1 MTIPSIVRIALV
13 SHFSE
18 VGDWALQAALRVAQ
32 CRPAALNVYYFLES
46 PYEVPLSKAPV
57 ELLPPDADNATLVR
71 KEREVREYFEE
82 RLGDFDKVRFRVCE
96 TGRHNQELRRCL
108 LHREYQ
114 LLIIPCPR
122 RGVSFGNM
130 PIEEFAYRFGAPVL
144 LVGPDRHDQYRLNP
158 FASVLQGARELVDG
172 PWAPKSASSSVCWR
186 PSAFRL
192 SSSRACTPSDRRL
205 TPADA

>member
-18 VGDWALQAALRVAQ
+18 VGDWALQAALRVARS
-32 CRPAALNVYYFLES
+32 RPAALNVYYFLES
-46 PYEVPLSKAPV
+46 PYEVPLNKAPA
-57 ELLPPDADNATLVR
+57 ELQLPKADSTTLVQ

-82 RLGDFDKVRFRVCE
+82 RLEDFEEVRFRVCE

-122 RGVSFGNM
+122 HGISFGNM

-144 LVGPDRHDQYRLNP
+144 LVGPDRSDQYRLNP
-158 FASVLQGARELVDG
+158 FAGVLHDARELVRG
-172 PWAPKSASSSVCWR
+172 PWTAVREPQSLQPLPVI
-186 PSAFRL
+186 
-192 SSSRACTPSDRRL
+192 
-205 TPADA
+205 

>member
-130 PIEEFAYRFGAPVL
+130 PIEEFAYVAMTAPPPTPGRRSKPRTPPRAKQRARPL
-144 LVGPDRHDQYRLNP
+144 WARRAQRIPTTARHR
-158 FASVLQGARELVDG
+158 
-172 PWAPKSASSSVCWR
+172 
-186 PSAFRL
+186 
-192 SSSRACTPSDRRL
+192 
-205 TPADA
+205 

>member
-18 VGDWALQAALRVAQ
+18 VGDWALQAALRVARS
-32 CRPAALNVYYFLES
+32 RPAALNIYYFLES
-46 PYEVPLSKAPV
+46 AYEVPLNKAPIEV
-57 ELLPPDADNATLVR
+57 RPPKADPATLVR

-82 RLGDFDKVRFRVCE
+82 RLDDFEEVRFRVCE

-122 RGVSFGNM
+122 HGVSFGNM

-144 LVGPDRHDQYRLNP
+144 LVGPERQDQYRLNP
-158 FASVLQGARELVDG
+158 FAGVLQGARDLVHG
-172 PWAPKSASSSVCWR
+172 PWAVIREPQSLQALPVI
-186 PSAFRL
+186 
-192 SSSRACTPSDRRL
+192 
-205 TPADA
+205 